1 MTASFLLTILVGA
14 LAATLSVRLRLPG
27 GPLVA
32 ALVAVGVLHVIV
44 DGMLPLPREV
54 RIVAQVVVGA
64 AIGSNI
70 RREPLL
76 AILRQMPRIIV
87 ISTGVVATAALSG
100 VVLAAVTGFDLL
112 TMLLATVPGGA
123 SDVSAAALEL
133 GSDAAIVAAFQLIR
147 QMTIFVVIT
156 TFLRKVLD
164 DGPAL

>member
-1 MTASFLLTILVGA
+1 MLVA
-14 LAATLSVRLRLPG
+14 VLAATLSVRFRAPG

-32 ALVAVGVLHVIV
+32 ALIAVGILHVLA
-44 DGMLPLPREV
+44 DGMLSLPREV

-76 AILRQMPRIIV
+76 AIWRQMPKIV
-87 ISTGVVATAALSG
+87 TVSAGVVAAAAAFG
-100 VVLAAVTGFDLL
+100 VALAVFTGFDLL

-123 SDVSAAALEL
+123 SDVSAAALEF

-147 QMTIFVVIT
+147 QMTIFIVIT
-156 TFLRKVLD
+156 TILRKVLD
-164 DGPAL
+164 DGTAL